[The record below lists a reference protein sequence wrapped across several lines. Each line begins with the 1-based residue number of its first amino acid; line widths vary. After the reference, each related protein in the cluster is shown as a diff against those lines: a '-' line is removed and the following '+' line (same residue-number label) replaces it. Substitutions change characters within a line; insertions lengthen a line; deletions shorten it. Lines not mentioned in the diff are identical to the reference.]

1 MNNFNWNLDYIVHH
15 GVKGQK
21 WGIRRYQDYDGHL
34 IKDRYVLKAGTS
46 LTRYSKHKD
55 ERKHIYGKYV
65 SQSKRDQ
72 NNYLVDAVFDR
83 LGFKSHKNLY
93 KIKISTIDNA
103 SVRNGRAMV
112 EDVLSKIGD
121 KKVNEAFDN
130 LVRIGYVD
138 AALSTKSKM
147 FNDED
152 DHKTNYHIQENRAK
166 VAKSINKYMK
176 DHLKDIEKEYA
187 DKGYDA
193 IIDPEDYMWDYD
205 TPMIL
210 LNDKKFKE
218 VLRKP
223 IPKSVEEKIRKEN
236 SNG

>member
-55 ERKHIYGKYV
+55 ERKHTYGKYV

-72 NNYLVDAVFDR
+72 NHYLVDAVFDR

-130 LVRIGYVD
+130 LVQIGYVN
-138 AALSTKSKM
+138 AALSTKAKM
-147 FNDED
+147 FNDD
-152 DHKTNYHIQENRAK
+152 YDHKTDYHIQ
-166 VAKSINKYMK
+166 
-176 DHLKDIEKEYA
+176 DHLKDIEKEYS

-193 IIDPEDYMWDYD
+193 IIDPEDYMWDYE

-223 IPKSVEEKIRKEN
+223 IPKSVEEKIRKED

>member
-1 MNNFNWNLDYIVHH
+1 MNNINWNLDYIIHN

-34 IKDRYVLKAGTS
+34 IKDSYVLKAGTS
-46 LTRYSKHKD
+46 LTRYSKYKD
-55 ERKHIYGKYV
+55 EPKHTYGKYV
-65 SQSKRDQ
+65 SQHKRDQ
-72 NNYLVDAVFDR
+72 NLYLVDAVFDR

-93 KIKISTIDNA
+93 EIKISTIDNA
-103 SVRNGRAMV
+103 SVRSGRAMV

-138 AALSTKSKM
+138 AALSTKIKM
-147 FNDED
+147 FNND
-152 DHKTNYHIQENRAK
+152 YRIQENRAK
-166 VAKSINKYMK
+166 VAESITKYME
-176 DHLKDIEKEYA
+176 DHLKDIEKEYS

-193 IIDPEDYMWDYD
+193 IIDPEDYMRDYE

-223 IPKSVEEKIRKEN
+223 ISKSVEEKIRKEN